1 MKSETSW
8 IIGGL
13 GLVLFTITILA
24 FFVNP
29 VYEKLV
35 WFAAGVF
42 GTQLAN
48 VLGFKFGRSM
58 PQQSTDAKP
67 GQISEAQTKII
78 TTPEP
83 PPAEPAEPKL

>member
-1 MKSETSW
+1 V
-8 IIGGL
+8 L
-13 GLVLFTITILA
+13 G

-35 WFAAGVF
+35 WFGAGVF

-67 GQISEAQTKII
+67 GQSSQVQSTIETV
-78 TTPEP
+78 PE
-83 PPAEPAEPKL
+83 PPAEPAAPVPEPPSVNQ

>member
-1 MKSETSW
+1 MKSETNW

-13 GLVLFTITILA
+13 GLGLFIIAVLA

-42 GTQLAN
+42 GSQLAN

-58 PQQSTDAKP
+58 PQQ
-67 GQISEAQTKII
+67 G
-78 TTPEP
+78 P
-83 PPAEPAEPKL
+83 PPPPPTEPDKPTLPGV